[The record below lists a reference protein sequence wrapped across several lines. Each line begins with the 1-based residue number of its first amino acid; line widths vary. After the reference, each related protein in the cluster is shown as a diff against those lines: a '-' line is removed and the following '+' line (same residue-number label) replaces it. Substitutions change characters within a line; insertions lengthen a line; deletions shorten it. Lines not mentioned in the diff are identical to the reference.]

1 MGIDWIR
8 MRPRPAV
15 PRAVL
20 EALVHDQAARYA
32 AGGRLPG
39 DLDHLT
45 APTPPRTENDAPD
58 ADAGGGADGRDPLWD
73 HVEIDPGPDSARRVN
88 AVGLSPVLPAE
99 WRLAAYRTHLPD
111 ELPGRLRRWTEHLA
125 AVRDGR
131 HRPYL
136 RAWYAHSTARTL
148 AHEWEPLR
156 QRALTARDNTD
167 AWAARP
173 ELVEIRDRV
182 LTEPPPPTPP
192 APSWPAPTAHRPEAT
207 DAPDTA
213 HGSPHEADGPYGTE
227 GGAAAR
233 TVDAAPY
240 ARLAREWNRRVPHGQ
255 KVRVTLPPDFEEFL
269 AAAVDDPW
277 LDDCLRWL
285 RAAVRDGHGL
295 LLR

>member
-32 AGGRLPG
+32 GGGRLPG
-39 DLDHLT
+39 DLHHLT
-45 APTPPRTENDAPD
+45 APPPPTAHDAPG
-58 ADAGGGADGRDPLWD
+58 ADGASGADGRDPLWD

-88 AVGLSPVLPAE
+88 TVGLSPVLPAE

-156 QRALTARDNTD
+156 QRALTARGSADE
-167 AWAARP
+167 WAARP

-192 APSWPAPTAHRPEAT
+192 APSWPATPAHRPE
-207 DAPDTA
+207 TA
-213 HGSPHEADGPYGTE
+213 GTPYGADGSYGAE
-227 GGAAAR
+227 GAAAR